1 MSSTK
6 KTLGQAIDEVIA
18 ALEPLEEAA
27 RPTAVRAACEHLGLQ
42 EPASQAPITP
52 TSTQPQPSG
61 TPTPTQTATP
71 PAASQDIRSLKEVKQ
86 PSTALEMAC
95 IVAYYLDSL
104 APPNE
109 RASDITKGDLEKY
122 FKQASYRLPKRIE
135 QVLID
140 AKAAGYLD
148 SVSRGRYK
156 LNPVGHNLVVHNLP
170 RKKSE

>member
-1 MSSTK
+1 MGTK
-6 KTLGQAIDEVIA
+6 RSLGQAIDEVIS

-27 RPTAVRAACEHLGLQ
+27 RLTAIRAACAHLGLQ
-42 EPASQAPITP
+42 DATISSPPNPA
-52 TSTQPQPSG
+52 QPQPQAA
-61 TPTPTQTATP
+61 TTQSPA
-71 PAASQDIRSLKEVKQ
+71 PAASLAVAGQDIRSFKEQKQ
-86 PSTALEMAC
+86 PSNAIEMAC

-104 APPNE
+104 AAPPE
-109 RASDITKGDLEKY
+109 RASDVTKAQLEKY
-122 FKQASYRLPKRIE
+122 FKQANFKLPKRMD

-170 RKKSE
+170 RKKTA